1 MEVLLEHMESHPQSR
16 NRRPHNAMTPD
27 KKPSVADNF
36 SIKFSQRVKN
46 ATPTATS
53 SLVALV
59 IESFRYGDSLD
70 NRPKM

>member
-1 MEVLLEHMESHPQSR
+1 
-16 NRRPHNAMTPD
+16 MTPD
-27 KKPSVADNF
+27 KKPSAADNF

-53 SLVALV
+53 SLVAPV
-59 IESFRYGDSLD
+59 IESFRYGDSFD